1 MRNIAVTLSKLFVLC
16 EYFLAAYNSRHASLR
31 LFGRFVVFFTKI
43 IILAERTQFAF
54 RNEAWRRNVGDNAKS
69 CTE

>member
-31 LFGRFVVFFTKI
+31 AFELLRDFLHENHYLGGKNSARFI
-43 IILAERTQFAF
+43 PQRGMA
-54 RNEAWRRNVGDNAKS
+54 AKR
-69 CTE
+69 